1 MKKFTGL
8 SAAALIAL
16 LLAGCCFKS
25 ASVDNPGK
33 KMPLPGIA
41 GSSADSKVNAFFDVG
56 PMASDI
62 KLPADQV
69 YPRGAIFPFSFYST
83 GGGTGGRKGAKLSD
97 PQRDAD
103 QEKIL
108 KGGAT
113 MVGPQYELNFA
124 APKVAAKYKK
134 AAVYTLCPVID
145 GVQMQGSKSFDK
157 YTMKTLPREK
167 IIASLTEQ
175 VKAVAND
182 PSIAW
187 WDITPEEL
195 RWWNECEAEYARI
208 AVEVIRAND
217 PLKRPVMMYE
227 PGHRDGTALAKLGKY
242 YDFIAK
248 GMYTNYYGWK
258 NARAWN
264 RYSMMQEA
272 EARRQLNRPELTL
285 LALPEMFQE
294 VPKAERK
301 KIPVWVRHDVYS
313 ALVSGA
319 QGVLVFS
326 ARRRVK
332 FESHRDYLEAYLTV
346 ARELTGEMNLGQVL
360 LFGKPMKDL
369 SFQTISGPKEVQLK
383 KGKLNIKLPAVA
395 MANIAFNRLRY
406 VIVVNSSPETVTGMI
421 SGTPYGS
428 DIAVSDIW
436 SSEPPF
442 IAAEGEFEV
451 ELPPWG
457 VKTFVIYRDK
467 NQQ

>member
-1 MKKFTGL
+1 MRKIFNFCAAF
-8 SAAALIAL
+8 AAAV
-16 LLAGCCFKS
+16 LLAGCFCKNVT
-25 ASVDNPGK
+25 ADAAGK
-33 KMPLPGIA
+33 KLPSPGIT
-41 GSSADSKVNAFFDVG
+41 GSSTDSKVNDFFDVG

-83 GGGTGGRKGAKLSD
+83 GGGTGGRKGAKLPD

-103 QEKIL
+103 QEQIL
-108 KGGAT
+108 TGGAT

-124 APKVAAKYKK
+124 APAVAGKYKK

-157 YTMKTLPREK
+157 YTMETLPREK

-175 VKAVAND
+175 VKAVADD

-195 RWWNECEAEYARI
+195 RWWHECEAEYARI
-208 AVEVIRAND
+208 AVDVIRAND
-217 PLKRPVMMYE
+217 PLKRPIMMYE
-227 PGHRDGTALAKLGKY
+227 PGHRDGAAMAKLGKY

-264 RYSMMQEA
+264 RYSMMQEV
-272 EARRQLNRPELTL
+272 EARRLLNRPELTL

-294 VPKAERK
+294 VPVAERNM
-301 KIPVWVRHDVYS
+301 IPVWVRHDVYS

-332 FESHRDYLEAYLTV
+332 FESHKDYLESYLTV
-346 ARELTGEMNLGQVL
+346 ARELTGEMNLGQVF
-360 LFGKPMKDL
+360 LFGKPMNDL
-369 SFQTISGPKEVQLK
+369 SFQTISGPREVQLK
-383 KGKLNIKLPAVA
+383 KGKLDIKLPAVA
-395 MANIAFNRLRY
+395 MANIAFNHLRY
-406 VIVVNSSPETVTGMI
+406 VIIVNSSPETVTGMV

-428 DIAVSDIW
+428 DVAVDNIW
-436 SSEPPF
+436 SNESPF

-457 VKTFVIYRDK
+457 VLAYVIYRD
-467 NQQ
+467 NTQQ